1 MLTGIDAIT
10 YGVEDMALCRKFLS
24 DWGLRKASST
34 KHSTRFE
41 TLDGTEVCLRP
52 HDAKL
57 LPPAME
63 SGSTLREVVWGV
75 KGKRNLDALIK
86 QITGNP
92 SFTEGKD
99 GLVRITDP
107 NGLSLSFRLTQRKSV
122 TVTGAAMNTPGSPNR
137 LDAPSPVYERAIPI
151 HVGHVVLFVPDLAEA
166 ESFYTEMLGFQVSD
180 RYPQHGTFLRCA
192 LRGGHH
198 NLFLLK
204 SPTGKS
210 KLNHVAFTVRD
221 IHEVFG
227 GGLHI
232 SRQGWKTQLGPGRHP
247 ISSAYFWYVHSP
259 CGGLAEYYAD
269 EDFLTEDW
277 QPRRFERKSEL
288 FAEWAVSGGLDG
300 NTRRQH
306 KGAF

>member
-10 YGVEDMALCRKFLS
+10 YGVENLAQCRKFLD
-24 DWGLRKASST
+24 DWGLRKVSST
-34 KHSTRFE
+34 KHSARFE

-52 HDAKL
+52 YNAKL

-63 SGSTLREVVWGV
+63 PGSTLREVVWGM
-75 KGKRNLDALIK
+75 KGKRSLDDLLK
-86 QITGNP
+86 RFSRNV

-99 GLVRITDP
+99 GVARITDP
-107 NGLSLSFRLTQRKSV
+107 NGLTLAFRLTLRKPFSV
-122 TVTGAAMNTPGSPNR
+122 YGAAMNTPGSPQR
-137 LDAPSPVYERAIPI
+137 VDAPSPIYERATPI
-151 HVGHVVLFVPDLAEA
+151 QVGHVVLFVSDLSESEA
-166 ESFYTEMLGFQVSD
+166 FYTEVLGFQVSD
-180 RYPQHGTFLRCA
+180 RYPKHGIFLRCA
-192 LRGGHH
+192 PRGEHH

-204 SPTGKS
+204 SPTGRP

-247 ISSAYFWYVHSP
+247 ISSAYFWYVNSP

-269 EDFLTEDW
+269 EDYLTENW
-277 QPRRFERKSEL
+277 QPRNFERKSEL
-288 FAEWAVSGGLDG
+288 FAEWAVIGGLDG
-300 NTRRQH
+300 ITRRQ
-306 KGAF
+306 KTDK